1 MNHTAR
7 GRFLGGK
14 VSADNEN
21 NVTQIRDI
29 LFGGQMRDYEKRFQ
43 ELHQQLESELER
55 LRQDA
60 DKRFAALDKR
70 LADQLEKLTRQQRQE
85 VSDRT
90 GAIDSLESRL
100 LEAARIQRSEINKAA
115 ETLGHDLETLS
126 DRLHSTHAALET
138 ALTNQASQADAAL
151 NRAQRELRV
160 EKVGREDLAALFT
173 EFAMRLKGEFE
184 LPRSK

>member
-1 MNHTAR
+1 MADKNPKSN
-7 GRFLGGK
+7 G
-14 VSADNEN
+14 SADNEN

-100 LEAARIQRSEINKAA
+100 LEAARTQRGEINKAA
-115 ETLGHDLETLS
+115 ETLGHDLEALG
-126 DRLHSTHAALET
+126 DRLHSSHAELET

-151 NRAQRELRV
+151 NRAQRELRA